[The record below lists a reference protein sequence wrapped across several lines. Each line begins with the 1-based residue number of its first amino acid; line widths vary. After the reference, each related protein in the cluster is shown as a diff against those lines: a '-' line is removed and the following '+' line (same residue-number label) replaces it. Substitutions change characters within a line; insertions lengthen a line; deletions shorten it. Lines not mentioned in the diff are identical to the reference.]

1 MAAARSCSALP
12 AQYINPVLPQG
23 YYRDLQTESLGLIIC
38 QHVWK
43 CVPSVV
49 AEQILSQSWLVN
61 VSGAPPCLPGYLT
74 PDRDRDSCISLCHA
88 LGGAVGTSGHLQ
100 HQDPGLKYQNNCG
113 KRGILITKAEI
124 FEVTN
129 VSVLY
134 SSSLPWP
141 NVVVWRWYMIMVRVD
156 PRLGGTSDSPSYA
169 ILAQPWQ
176 FCIDNFVMWWQIF
189 IISAISSKLAFP
201 SWFCIW

>member
-1 MAAARSCSALP
+1 MLVMAAARSCSALP

-23 YYRDLQTESLGLIIC
+23 YYRDLQTESWLLSFVDLCENVFLLSLLNIYHNLGLL
-38 QHVWK
+38 K
-43 CVPSVV
+43 PSSV
-49 AEQILSQSWLVN
+49 QGGVN
-61 VSGAPPCLPGYLT
+61 VSGAPLCVPCYLT

-134 SSSLPWP
+134 SSRLPWSSL
-141 NVVVWRWYMIMVRVD
+141 VVRR
-156 PRLGGTSDSPSYA
+156 
-169 ILAQPWQ
+169 
-176 FCIDNFVMWWQIF
+176 
-189 IISAISSKLAFP
+189 
-201 SWFCIW
+201 

>member
-61 VSGAPPCLPGYLT
+61 VSGAPSCLPGYLT

-141 NVVVWRWYMIMVRVD
+141 SLVVWRWYMIHDDGQGWPQDGRHQ
-156 PRLGGTSDSPSYA
+156 RLWLICHSCPA
-169 ILAQPWQ
+169 VNILLTTLSCDRKFLPFQA
-176 FCIDNFVMWWQIF
+176 
-189 IISAISSKLAFP
+189 LAEVNRLFLL
-201 SWFCIW
+201 IW